1 MTDSSDSITTEVDAI
16 AARALAGGW
25 HLAVAESLTGG
36 ELAARLARG
45 KNADEWFRGGI
56 VAYQPRVKAELLG
69 VDGPPVVTEEA
80 ARQMA
85 RAASVMFH
93 AELAVA
99 LTGEAGPVPDE
110 NVPPGTVWIGIS
122 EGGIAD
128 ALMLDFTGDPDDVVA
143 QSVREA
149 LRVLCNRL
157 DR

>member
-69 VDGPPVVTEEA
+69 VDGPLHRSGREVLPAFVAAEMSTLDRPRTVVLVTH
-80 ARQMA
+80 R
-85 RAASVMFH
+85 
-93 AELAVA
+93 
-99 LTGEAGPVPDE
+99 
-110 NVPPGTVWIGIS
+110 
-122 EGGIAD
+122 
-128 ALMLDFTGDPDDVVA
+128 
-143 QSVREA
+143 REA
-149 LRVLCNRL
+149 LSVCDRVYDLEARAFVERGPL
-157 DR
+157 AGDAPGRQTRAIS